1 MCVFLSNPLQLTE
14 ELFALWILWCLP
26 AIYTNSCRTEF
37 VFPNSSVPLF
47 VIPEDDPGL
56 DEEVNEF
63 ENPAMKLISELSL
76 QSVFA

>member
-1 MCVFLSNPLQLTE
+1 M
-14 ELFALWILWCLP
+14 
-26 AIYTNSCRTEF
+26 
-37 VFPNSSVPLF
+37 PLF

-63 ENPAMKLISELSL
+63 ENPAMKIISELSL